1 MIKNTSLDTLAP
13 MQRATVT
20 SLSGDGAIIQ
30 RFEDLGIIPGTEIT
44 CLMISP
50 LGDPSAYLI
59 RDALIAI
66 RREDAL
72 KIGVCYG
79 IDV

>member
-1 MIKNTSLDTLAP
+1 MINNTSLDTLKP
-13 MQRATVT
+13 HQRATVT
-20 SLSGDGAIIQ
+20 SLLGDGEIIQ
-30 RFEDLGIIPGTEIT
+30 RFEDLGIIPGTEIV

-50 LGDPSAYLI
+50 LGDPAAYLI

-66 RREDAL
+66 RREDAA

-79 IDV
+79 TDV

>member
-1 MIKNTSLDTLAP
+1 MIKNTSLDTLKP
-13 MQRATVT
+13 HQRATVT
-20 SLSGDGAIIQ
+20 SLSGDSAIIQ
-30 RFEDLGIIPGTEIT
+30 RFEDLGIIPGTQIV

-50 LGDPSAYLI
+50 LGDPAAYLI

-79 IDV
+79 TDL